1 MQSTVDGLLH
11 DAASLHRFI
20 SFVCEYSKAQES
32 AQTYLVS
39 SIRFFEDVRD
49 LGRATKEYLPPFLER
64 ASKSPRR
71 IATQRQ
77 KLVAIKRCW
86 RVLHYFVKLAADA
99 PTLNVPV
106 SLQNLFQDRLHE
118 IESLRG
124 VDIVILLC
132 ADLNYFQHRHGP
144 LKKLVGEVQGII
156 GYTKPLLTG
165 LGFIAMP
172 YSQSSNLITN
182 TLICHELGHFVFEEL
197 LRGSALRGPID
208 GALKKHLGASFEFA
222 PDRIKD
228 WCRKQLGT
236 WAEEI
241 FCDIF
246 ALSLVGPVFS
256 FASIELFSLLG
267 LLDEKESLRFS
278 PSHPADACRFK
289 EHLAQLE
296 FLGWWQ
302 AVKDVGSEHIKLIEE
317 LGKKPETSYEF
328 ALEGNLVLGQTL
340 KDAFCD
346 VRQDIRRL
354 VNTMCAEVRSGLDDF
369 RRHNRTVQEYL
380 SRGIVPSTLAIRG
393 RLVHPEPV
401 GVINALA
408 CFYLSSLPRL
418 IRNAPKYYRRRNS
431 DRKISD
437 RSELTSRLET
447 WGTKAIEDYRL
458 LHPHRKVE

>member
-1 MQSTVDGLLH
+1 
-11 DAASLHRFI
+11 
-20 SFVCEYSKAQES
+20 
-32 AQTYLVS
+32 
-39 SIRFFEDVRD
+39 
-49 LGRATKEYLPPFLER
+49 
-64 ASKSPRR
+64 
-71 IATQRQ
+71 
-77 KLVAIKRCW
+77 
-86 RVLHYFVKLAADA
+86 
-99 PTLNVPV
+99 
-106 SLQNLFQDRLHE
+106 
-118 IESLRG
+118 
-124 VDIVILLC
+124 
-132 ADLNYFQHRHGP
+132 
-144 LKKLVGEVQGII
+144 
-156 GYTKPLLTG
+156 
-165 LGFIAMP
+165 MP

-197 LRGSALRGPID
+197 SCGSALRSPID
-208 GALKKHLGASFEFA
+208 GALKKYLGASFESA

-246 ALSLVGPVFS
+246 ALTLIGPVFS

-267 LLDEKESLRFS
+267 LLDEKESLKFS

-302 AVKDVGSEHIKLIEE
+302 AVKDVASEHIKLIEE
-317 LGKKPETSYEF
+317 LGKKPETSYQF
-328 ALEGNLVLGQTL
+328 ALDWNPVLGQAL

-346 VRQDIRRL
+346 VRGDIQRL
-354 VNTMCAEVRSGLDDF
+354 VNTMCAGVRSSLDDF
-369 RRHNRTVQEYL
+369 RRHNQPVQEYL
-380 SRGIVPSTLAIRG
+380 SRGIVPSALAIRH

-408 CFYLSSLPRL
+408 CFYLSSLSRL

-431 DRKISD
+431 DRKVSD

-458 LHPHRKVE
+458 LHPQRKVE

>member
-20 SFVCEYSKAQES
+20 SFVCEYCKAQES
-32 AQTYLVS
+32 AQTYVDS
-39 SIRFFEDVRD
+39 SIDFFNNVRD
-49 LGRATKEYLPPFLER
+49 LGRATIEYLPPFLER
-64 ASKSPRR
+64 ASKSPHR
-71 IATQRQ
+71 IITQRQ

-86 RVLHYFVKLAADA
+86 RVLHYFVKLAVDA

-106 SLQNLFQDRLHE
+106 SLLNLFQDRLHE
-118 IESLRG
+118 INSLSRAE
-124 VDIVILLC
+124 IVILLC

-144 LKKLVGEVQGII
+144 VKKLVGEVQGII
-156 GYTKPLLTG
+156 GYTKPLLAG

-197 LRGSALRGPID
+197 SCGSTLRIPID
-208 GALKKHLGASFEFA
+208 GALKKHVGASFESA
-222 PDRIKD
+222 SDRIKD

-246 ALSLVGPVFS
+246 ALTLIGPVFS

-267 LLDEKESLRFS
+267 LLDEKESLKFS

-289 EHLAQLE
+289 EHMTQLE

-302 AVKDVGSEHIKLIEE
+302 AVKDVESEHIRLIEE
-317 LGKKPETSYEF
+317 LGKKSETSYQF
-328 ALEGNLVLGQTL
+328 ALAEIPKLGPAL

-346 VRQDIRRL
+346 VRGDVRRL
-354 VNTMCAEVRSGLDDF
+354 VNTTCAGVRSGLDDF
-369 RRHNRTVQEYL
+369 RRRNGTIQEYL
-380 SRGIVPSTLAIRG
+380 SPGIVPSTLAIR
-393 RLVHPEPV
+393 RKLVHPEPV
-401 GVINALA
+401 GVINAVA

-418 IRNAPKYYRRRNS
+418 VRNAPKYYHRRNS
-431 DRKISD
+431 DLKISD

-458 LHPHRKVE
+458 LNAQRKVE